1 MNLRK
6 ILLILP
12 MLVMPLVGC
21 NKNGVLPT
29 KLTASSSEVK
39 VIVNSE
45 RDLNDIVTL
54 RFEPRNTSNKK
65 VTWSSEENDIFTLTG
80 STIKANKIGTAI
92 VTATSVANEN
102 LKTDVAIKVYNPN
115 SITHTVSINQD
126 SGFSVT
132 GLQNE
137 YKEGDEVT
145 FTIHVT
151 DSTKE
156 IAKVEANDD
165 VLEPTSGA
173 SYKFMMPDS
182 DVTIK
187 VILKDIETLKTATSV
202 TLSPTSLYL
211 NVGDED
217 KKIIANVQPID
228 TIDVPTWSI
237 SEGQEFVTITPT
249 ANEVMVHAVKEG
261 TAKIKVTYNE
271 NVYAECLV
279 TIDSSLGI
287 QTRAKY
293 NVEYDLGTRKTA
305 KLIETTDELFNT
317 FKLDGEDSGII
328 NSISEM
334 NYIYGGG
341 NGGRS
346 ETAWFSGN
354 MIKFG
359 TTSVNGN
366 MTFALNAFV
375 NRVKITGYVSDNSS
389 KIQIGDSSSTDWT
402 EDTNDNK
409 TTLVTCSDMT
419 EASKEVVEGS
429 QVSTITIDFESTMNL
444 KIATMNKKPIYI
456 TSIEF
461 IAYENIVQ

>member
-12 MLVMPLVGC
+12 MLILPLVGC
-21 NKNGVLPT
+21 NKTVAPT
-29 KLTASSSEVK
+29 KLTTSSSEVK

-65 VTWSSEENDIFTLTG
+65 VTWSSEVNDIFTLTG
-80 STIKANKIGTAI
+80 STIKANKIGTAM

-102 LKTDVAIKVYNPN
+102 LKTDVAIRVYNPN
-115 SITHTVSINQD
+115 SVAHTVSINQD

-132 GLQNE
+132 GLQNI

-165 VLEPTSGA
+165 VLEPISGT

-182 DVTIK
+182 DVIIK
-187 VILKDIETLKTATSV
+187 VTMKAVETPKVATSV
-202 TLSPTSLYL
+202 TLSPASLFL
-211 NVGDED
+211 NVGDGD
-217 KKIIANVQPID
+217 KKITANVKPID
-228 TIDVPTWSI
+228 TTDVPTWSI

-261 TAKIKVTYNE
+261 TAKVKVIYNE

-279 TIDSSLGI
+279 TIDSSLNV

-317 FKLDGEDSGII
+317 FKLDGENSGII

-354 MIKFG
+354 MLKFG

-366 MTFALNAFV
+366 MTFALSAYV
-375 NRVKITGYVSDNSS
+375 NRVIITGYVSDNSS

-402 EDTNDNK
+402 EETNDNK
-409 TTLVTCSDMT
+409 TTLVTCSDMV
-419 EASKEVVEGS
+419 EASKEVVEGN
-429 QVSTITIDFESTMNL
+429 QVTTITIDFESTMNL
-444 KIATMNKKPIYI
+444 KIATTNKKPIYI

-461 IAYENIVQ
+461 IAYANIVQ

>member
-1 MNLRK
+1 M
-6 ILLILP
+6 LIL
-12 MLVMPLVGC
+12 PLVGC
-21 NKNGVLPT
+21 NKMVAPT
-29 KLTASSSEVK
+29 KLTTSSSEVK

-65 VTWSSEENDIFTLTG
+65 VTWSSEVNDIFTLTG
-80 STIKANKIGTAI
+80 STIKANKIGTAM

-102 LKTDVAIKVYNPN
+102 LKTDVAIRVYNPN
-115 SITHTVSINQD
+115 SVAHTVSINQD

-145 FTIHVT
+145 FTVQVT

-165 VLEPTSGA
+165 VLEPINGTS
-173 SYKFMMPDS
+173 YRFVMPDS

-187 VILKDIETLKTATSV
+187 VTMKTVETLKVATSV
-202 TLSPTSLYL
+202 TLSPASLFL
-211 NVGDED
+211 NVGDGD
-217 KKIIANVQPID
+217 KKITANVKPID
-228 TIDVPTWSI
+228 TTDVPTWSI

-261 TAKIKVTYNE
+261 IAKIKVAYNE

-279 TIDSSLGI
+279 TIDSSLNI

-305 KLIETTDELFNT
+305 KLIETTDELFNV
-317 FKLDGEDSGII
+317 FKLDGENSGII

-354 MIKFG
+354 MLKFG

-366 MTFALNAFV
+366 MTFALSAYV
-375 NRVKITGYVSDNSS
+375 NRVIITGYVSDNSS

-402 EDTNDNK
+402 EETNDNK
-409 TTLVTCSDMT
+409 TTLVTCSDMV
-419 EASKEVVEGS
+419 EASKEVVEGN
-429 QVSTITIDFESTMNL
+429 QVTTITIDFESTMNL
-444 KIATMNKKPIYI
+444 KIATTNKKPIYI

-461 IAYENIVQ
+461 IAYANIVQ

>member
-12 MLVMPLVGC
+12 MLVIPLFGC
-21 NKNGVLPT
+21 NKTVSPT
-29 KLTASSSEVK
+29 KLTTSSSEVK

-54 RFEPRNTSNKK
+54 RFEPRNTTNKK
-65 VTWSSEENDIFTLTG
+65 VTWSSEVNDIFTLTG
-80 STIKANKIGTAI
+80 STIKANKIGTAM
-92 VTATSVANEN
+92 VTATSVANKT

-115 SITHTVSINQD
+115 SIAHTVSINQN

-145 FTIHVT
+145 FTINVT

-156 IAKVEANDD
+156 IEKVEVNDD
-165 VLEPTSGA
+165 VLEPISGT

-187 VILKDIETLKTATSV
+187 VTLKDVETLKAATSV
-202 TLSPTSLYL
+202 SLSPASLYL
-211 NVGDED
+211 NVGEED
-217 KKIIANVQPID
+217 KKIIANVEPID
-228 TIDVPTWSI
+228 TTDVPTWSI
-237 SEGQEFVTITPT
+237 SEGQGFVTITPT

-261 TAKIKVTYNE
+261 TAKIKVAYNE

-287 QTRAKY
+287 QARAKY

-317 FKLDGEDSGII
+317 FKLDGEGSDII

-366 MTFALNAFV
+366 ITFALNAFV

-389 KIQIGDSSSTDWT
+389 KIQIGDSASTDWT
-402 EDTNDNK
+402 EDTNDNM
-409 TTLVTCSDMT
+409 TTIVTCSDMV
-419 EASKEVVEGS
+419 ESSKEVVEGN
-429 QVSTITIDFESTMNL
+429 QVTTITIDFESTMNL
-444 KIATMNKKPIYI
+444 KIATTNKKPIFI
-456 TSIEF
+456 TAIEF
-461 IAYENIVQ
+461 IAYANIVQ

>member
-1 MNLRK
+1 
-6 ILLILP
+6 
-12 MLVMPLVGC
+12 MPLVGC

-115 SITHTVSINQD
+115 SITHIVSINQD